1 METIVQRNVPLN
13 VQRNAIEQLETV
25 RIVPM
30 VNGVVNARTTVEKA
44 VTTQVWIVKHVTQ
57 RQVNVS
63 AKWDTTVQA
72 VIRNV
77 EEDVTQ
83 LNPIA

>member
-1 METIVQRNVPLN
+1 MEMIVQRNVPLS
-13 VQRNAIEQLETV
+13 VQRNAIEQPENV

-44 VTTQVWIVKHVTQ
+44 VTTQAWIVKHVTQ

>member
-1 METIVQRNVPLN
+1 MEMIVQRNVPLS
-13 VQRNAIEQLETV
+13 VQRNAIEQPENV

-44 VTTQVWIVKHVTQ
+44 VTIQAWTVKHVTQ
-57 RQVNVS
+57 RLVNANVN
-63 AKWDTTVQA
+63 WDTTVQA